1 MSVRSFDVIV
11 VGAGVMGSATA
22 RALARMGK
30 KVALLEQ
37 FGLGHARGSSHG
49 RSRIFRFSYPDPLYV
64 GMAMEALDLW
74 REAEREANH
83 TLIVTTGGLDLGPDI
98 DDNAR
103 ALDEK
108 GAHFEMLEGPDAA
121 RRFPRVSVSAD
132 RPVLY
137 QPDAGICL
145 ADRAVKSFVASA
157 QKAEAE
163 IFERR
168 RVDRVEIA
176 DAEVTVRAGD
186 ETFAAPVAVV
196 TAGAWARGLLEPIG
210 IDLPTRA
217 TRETIAFFAYE
228 KEMLPTL
235 VEWGPPHIYALPSP
249 GQGIKAG
256 EHIAGPTTD
265 PDEEGPVSED
275 SIKRV
280 SAWVAE
286 LFPHAEPVPHFAET
300 CLYTNTDD
308 QRFILERHGP
318 IVVGSPCSGHGF
330 KFAPLIGRRLADLA
344 LR

>member
-1 MSVRSFDVIV
+1 VQSFDVIV

-22 RALARMGK
+22 RALARDGK

-37 FGLGHARGSSHG
+37 FELGHARGSSHG
-49 RSRIFRFSYPDPLYV
+49 RSRIFRFSYPDPIYV

-74 REAEREANH
+74 REAEREADDA
-83 TLIVTTGGLDLGPDI
+83 LIVTTGGLDLGPDI

-103 ALDEK
+103 ALGEK
-108 GAHFEMLEGPDAA
+108 GAPFEMLEGSEAT
-121 RRFPRVSVSAD
+121 RRFPAVSVSFD

-137 QPDAGICL
+137 HPDAGICL
-145 ADRAVKSFVASA
+145 ADSAVKFFVASA
-157 QKAEAE
+157 QRSGAE

-168 RVDRVEIA
+168 RVDRLEA
-176 DAEVTVRAGD
+176 NDEEVRIRAGD
-186 ETFAAPVAVV
+186 ETFAAPVAIV
-196 TAGAWARGLLEPIG
+196 TAGAWARKLLEPVG
-210 IDLPTRA
+210 IDLPTRP
-217 TRETIAFFAYE
+217 TRETVAFFAYE
-228 KEMLPTL
+228 GEMLPVL

-265 PDEEGPVSED
+265 PDLEGPVSED

-280 SAWVAE
+280 TAWVAE
-286 LFPHAEPVPHFAET
+286 RFPQAERPPHHAET
-300 CLYTNTDD
+300 CLYTNTADE
-308 QRFILERHGP
+308 RFILERHGP

-344 LR
+344 TR

>member
-22 RALARMGK
+22 RALARAGK

-37 FGLGHARGSSHG
+37 FGLGHTRGSSHG
-49 RSRIFRFSYPDPLYV
+49 RARIFRFSYPDPLYV

-74 REAEREANH
+74 REAEREADDA
-83 TLIVTTGGLDLGPDI
+83 LIVTTGGLDVGPNI
-98 DDNAR
+98 DANAR
-103 ALDEK
+103 ALQDK
-108 GAHFEMLEGPDAA
+108 GAPFEMLEGRDAA
-121 RRFPRVSVSAD
+121 RRFPAVSLPAD
-132 RPVLY
+132 RTVLY
-137 QPDAGICL
+137 HPDAGICL
-145 ADRAVKSFVASA
+145 ADRALNSFVASA
-157 QKAEAE
+157 QKAKAE
-163 IFERR
+163 ILERR
-168 RVDRVEIA
+168 RVERL
-176 DAEVTVRAGD
+176 EVSDEQATIHAGD
-186 ETFAAPVAVV
+186 EVFVAPVAVV
-196 TAGAWARGLLEPIG
+196 TAGAWARGLLEPVG

-217 TRETIAFFAYE
+217 TRETVGFFAHDGE
-228 KEMLPTL
+228 TLPTL

-265 PDEEGPVSED
+265 PDEDGSVNEE

-280 SAWVAE
+280 AAWVAE
-286 LFPHAEPVPHFAET
+286 RFPHAHPVPHHAET

-308 QRFILERHGP
+308 ERFILERHGP

-344 LR
+344 TG